1 MNPAPPEQITAAQD
15 PAQPESATRRKI
27 NAIGDFLS
35 DPLAAVSFAVFFTFF
50 LAAAFAPFVAPY
62 QPYDLSTLSI
72 MDGRLPPGSP
82 APDGGTYLLGTDSL
96 GRDIFSSIIYGTR
109 TSILVA
115 LTACAIALAIG
126 ATLGLLAGYYRG
138 WTDVIIMRAVD
149 LKLGFPAILIALILL
164 SIFGRGV
171 DKVIFALVIVQWAYF
186 ARIVRGV
193 ALVAAQKEYVEAAR
207 MLGASSP
214 RILFRHLLPN
224 CLPPLIVVASTQ
236 IASAIALEATL
247 SFLGIGLPVTAPS
260 LGLLIANGFKY
271 ILSGTYWISFFP
283 GLALFLLVMSV
294 NFLGDRIRERANPH
308 NAR

>member
-1 MNPAPPEQITAAQD
+1 MSAGPVEAPRAA
-15 PAQPESATRRKI
+15 PGGGGRAAATLLR
-27 NAIGDFLS
+27 FLS
-35 DPLAAVSFAVFFTFF
+35 DPLAAVSLAVFLVFILSAM
-50 LAAAFAPFVAPY
+50 LAPWVAPHR
-62 QPYDLSTLSI
+62 PYDLSTLSI
-72 MDGRLPPGSP
+72 MDGRLPPGSA
-82 APDGGTYLLGTDSL
+82 APGGGRFLLGTDSL

-126 ATLGLLAGYYRG
+126 TVLGLLAGYYRG
-138 WTDVIIMRAVD
+138 IADTIIMRAVD

-164 SIFGRGV
+164 AVLGRGI
-171 DKVIFALVIVQWAYF
+171 DKVILALVVVQWAYF

-193 ALVAAQKEYVEAAR
+193 ALVEAQKDYVEAAR
-207 MLGASSP
+207 MLGAGP
-214 RILFRHLLPN
+214 LRILLRHLLPN
-224 CLPPLIVVASTQ
+224 CLPPLIVLATAQ

-271 ILSGTYWISFFP
+271 ILSGAYWISFFP
-283 GLALFLLVMSV
+283 GLALFLLVLSV
-294 NFLGDRIRERANPH
+294 NFLGDRLGEVVNPH